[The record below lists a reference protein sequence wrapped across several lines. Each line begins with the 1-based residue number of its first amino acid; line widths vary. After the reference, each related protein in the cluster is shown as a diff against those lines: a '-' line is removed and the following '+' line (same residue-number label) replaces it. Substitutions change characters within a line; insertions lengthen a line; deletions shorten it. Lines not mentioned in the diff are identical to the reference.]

1 MELALLPAP
10 KTPMHLPVRGADSR
24 GHVMEQW
31 GLCVAC
37 DRWFYCGA
45 GHESPVDA
53 RCPACDQPPVAIRET
68 WEA

>member
-1 MELALLPAP
+1 
-10 KTPMHLPVRGADSR
+10 
-24 GHVMEQW
+24 MEQW
-31 GLCVAC
+31 GLCLAC

-45 GHESPVDA
+45 GHDSTIDA